1 MSSRILTDFDLLLPA
16 SLQEALDILA
26 REGSALTVVSGG
38 TDILVMMK
46 AGFKTDKVMS
56 LALLP
61 DLDALEYDAA
71 DGLRIGARTT
81 VAQIVDAEEVKRHYP
96 ALWQAAKIFAT
107 PQLRNTA
114 TVVGNLLRGSPAGD
128 CSAAICALGGS
139 LVMASEQGQREVDVD
154 DLWVAY
160 GTTAIADN
168 ELAVELRIP
177 APTAG
182 KVSAF
187 KRLTRVNEDLAKL
200 NVAVCLQMDG
210 STCTAARLAMGCVAP
225 TMIRLPSAE
234 AELTGAE
241 INAESLAR
249 AAEAVQRD
257 ISPIDDQRSSA
268 EYRRSVA
275 GVYLKRAVEQACGLG
290 G

>member
-1 MSSRILTDFDLLLPA
+1 MSSRILTNFDLLLPA
-16 SLQEALDILA
+16 SLEEALDILA
-26 REGSALTVVSGG
+26 HEQANITVVSGG
-38 TDILVMMK
+38 TDVLVMMK

-61 DLDALEYDAA
+61 DLNYLEYDSNT
-71 DGLRIGARTT
+71 GLRIGARTT
-81 VAQIVDAEEVKRHYP
+81 IAQIVDSEEVQQHYP

-128 CSAAICALGGS
+128 CSAAVSALGGT
-139 LVMASEQGQREVDVD
+139 LVMASAQGKRELDID
-154 DLWVAY
+154 DLWVSY
-160 GTTAIADN
+160 GTTARADN
-168 ELAVELRIP
+168 ELALELQIP
-177 APTAG
+177 APAAG

-200 NVAVCLQMDG
+200 NVAVSLQMDG
-210 STCTAARLAMGCVAP
+210 ATCTAARFAMGCVAP

-234 AELTGAE
+234 AILNGAE
-241 INAESLAR
+241 INEESLAK
-249 AAEAVQRD
+249 AAEAVQQD
-257 ISPIDDQRSSA
+257 ISPIDDQRSTA

-275 GVYLKRAVEQACGLG
+275 GVYLKRAVQQACGIE
-290 G
+290 

>member
-1 MSSRILTDFDLLLPA
+1 
-16 SLQEALDILA
+16 
-26 REGSALTVVSGG
+26 
-38 TDILVMMK
+38 MK

-61 DLDALEYDAA
+61 DLSYLEYNESS
-71 DGLRIGARTT
+71 GLRMGARTT
-81 VAQIVDAEEVKRHYP
+81 IAQIVDSAEVQQHYP

-114 TVVGNLLRGSPAGD
+114 TVVGHLLRGSPAGD
-128 CSAAICALGGS
+128 CSAAVSALGGT
-139 LVMASEQGQREVDVD
+139 LVMVSAQGKRELDID
-154 DLWVAY
+154 DLWVSY
-160 GTTAIADN
+160 GTTARADN
-168 ELAVELRIP
+168 ELALELQIP
-177 APTAG
+177 APAAG

-200 NVAVCLQMDG
+200 NVAVSLQMEG

-234 AELTGAE
+234 AILNGAE
-241 INAESLAR
+241 INEESLAK
-249 AAEAVQRD
+249 AAEAVQQD
-257 ISPIDDQRSSA
+257 ISPIDDQRSTA

-275 GVYLKRAVEQACGLG
+275 GVYLKRAVQQACGIE
-290 G
+290 